1 MDRDLDAV
9 YLARMTA
16 VAEKVANASHAQEG
30 LAGVIQAANDIFRAQ
45 TTAILMLSEG
55 TGHLQVRVSRGLSDS
70 FVMHFRRAVGSGIL
84 AEVVLGGMALL
95 LSNAPA
101 NRAERDEL
109 RLENDFGSA
118 MVVPITI
125 NDKSVGCLYVDHRQP
140 GLFSREDM
148 LVCRTLSFL
157 AALALEKVDLH
168 EKVSRLAIDD
178 PVTGLFAYSHFLNRL
193 TYEVARAVRYDEGLA
208 VLVLEVRN
216 LTEIEQSHGRAA
228 AEEVLGILGAE
239 LKEHIRGVD
248 FAAAFGPDQ
257 LIVALVHADEEGL
270 AIVAERICDIARKV
284 EIASSTRKPSGSV
297 EVDLVIY
304 AAGAVAPE
312 HGKDSAGLIKSVQDA
327 LVLAKARGAG
337 QLVMFEK

>member
-30 LAGVIQAANDIFRAQ
+30 LAAVIQAANDVFRAQ
-45 TTAILMLSEG
+45 TTAILMLCEG
-55 TGHLQVRVSRGLSDS
+55 TGHLQVRASRGLGDS

-95 LSNAPA
+95 LSNAAA

-125 NDKSVGCLYVDHRQP
+125 NGRSVGCLYVDHRQP

-157 AALALEKVDLH
+157 AALALEKADLH
-168 EKVSRLAIDD
+168 EKVSRLEIDD

-193 TYEVARAVRYDEGLA
+193 AYEAARAVRYDEGLA
-208 VLVLEVRN
+208 VLLLEVRN
-216 LTEIEQSHGRAA
+216 LGAIEQAHGRAA
-228 AEEVLGILGAE
+228 AEEVLGILGAQ

-257 LIVALVHADEEGL
+257 LIVALVHTDEEGL

-284 EIASSTRKPSGSV
+284 EITSGIRQASGSV
-297 EVDLVIY
+297 EADLVIY

-312 HGKDSAGLIKSVQDA
+312 HGKDAAALIKSVQDA
-327 LVLAKARGAG
+327 LVLAKTRGAG